1 MASGV
6 VINMRE
12 GIMEEEGRVR
22 GMERG
27 GNRMEGEGTRSD
39 TIHLNNYGTHGHE
52 KGKGLC
58 FKGGW

>member
-27 GNRMEGEGTRSD
+27 GNR
-39 TIHLNNYGTHGHE
+39 I
-52 KGKGLC
+52 
-58 FKGGW
+58 GGGGY